1 VKIDNFFSELTRI
14 FHSPS
19 QIRPKD
25 SYFLGNSWVSPAPS
39 TDLTDR
45 SKRIVES
52 FQNTQELIRFEGA
65 ARIGR
70 ATRNIRAETAQRL
83 QGGGCSCSRHVGRNP
98 SRIDP
103 AAGLR
108 CAAMGDEGGSFSSCS
123 RVPGNT
129 DFLGHLKFRVRRSV
143 KKTEHVTSSPSD
155 RAKE

>member
-52 FQNTQELIRFEGA
+52 FQNTQELIRFEGLLGLAERHEISGLKRRNVYKA
-65 ARIGR
+65 AVAHVAVTWVVIQAASILLPAFDAPPWVTKVVVFLLVLGFP
-70 ATRNIRAETAQRL
+70 ATL
-83 QGGGCSCSRHVGRNP
+83 
-98 SRIDP
+98 
-103 AAGLR
+103 
-108 CAAMGDEGGSFSSCS
+108 
-123 RVPGNT
+123 
-129 DFLGHLKFRVRRSV
+129 
-143 KKTEHVTSSPSD
+143 TSSGI
-155 RAKE
+155 